1 MPTDA
6 PIQPTTAAKRARGA
20 ATPAPK
26 ARKPFRVIQNPEAGT
41 ASTVFVGD
49 CRDVLANLPQVRNR
63 ELDLVFADPPFNWAR
78 DYDRHRA
85 GHAWDDKKL
94 RDDEYCD
101 RHDADRPIGQSKSF
115 TFQWIDLCIG
125 GLKDTG
131 SLWINIPDDWAA
143 EIVVHCKARGL
154 SMVNWC
160 VWHYRFGQNTT
171 SRFINSKVHAL
182 YFCKDEDR
190 RTWNPDPVLETSD
203 RRAIY
208 GDARTES
215 KKDGMPA
222 GHRVPMDVWYGPY
235 WGRIQGNNKERRDKH
250 DNQLPETYLHRVI
263 ASTSNPGDLVLDP
276 FLGSGTTGV
285 IAHHLGR
292 RFIGTEFSPAN
303 AKTACER
310 IASGPVRAFDHVRG
324 LSTAIHPQR
333 VTPRNRR
340 GAQAD
345 DA

>member
-1 MPTDA
+1 MPT
-6 PIQPTTAAKRARGA
+6 AAASPKKRSKPWVRTHRVSGMEAR
-20 ATPAPK
+20 
-26 ARKPFRVIQNPEAGT
+26 VHI
-41 ASTVFVGD
+41 GD
-49 CRDVLANLPQVRNR
+49 CREILAGLPEVKNR

-85 GHAWDDKKL
+85 GDAWDDKRL
-94 RDDEYCD
+94 AEDEYCD
-101 RHDADRPIGQSKSF
+101 RHDADRPLGQARSF

-125 GLKDTG
+125 GLKDSG
-131 SLWINIPDDWAA
+131 SMWINIPDDWAA

-154 SMVNWC
+154 TMVNWC

-182 YFCKDEDR
+182 YFCRDPDN

-215 KKDGMPA
+215 KKDGMPP
-222 GHRVPMDVWYGPY
+222 GMRVPMDVWYGPY
-235 WGRIQGNNKERRDKH
+235 WGRVQGNNKERRDKH
-250 DNQLPETYLHRVI
+250 DNQLPEAYLHRVI

-285 IAHHLGR
+285 IAHALGR
-292 RFIGTEFSPAN
+292 RFIGTEFSPSN

-310 IASGPVRAFDHVRG
+310 IERGPVRTFDEARG
-324 LSTAIHPQR
+324 VSTAIHAQR
-333 VTPRNRR
+333 VTPVAER
-340 GAQAD
+340 GAGGAK
-345 DA
+345 APRTRKKKVAAE